1 MEDMKSKF
9 LYACLGISICMNIFL
24 GGYTLMNPPVCEYT
38 HIDVIDRTKDYY
50 KKDEAV
56 RLAAASFGLEEDW
69 ETQEN
74 PVYDVEVVENTETYE
89 WVVIFTP
96 KNPEEGVETRIG
108 VRRDIGIITYY

>member
-56 RLAAASFGLEEDW
+56 RLAAASFGLAGW
-69 ETQEN
+69 LVLMGKGANFIQ
-74 PVYDVEVVENTETYE
+74 
-89 WVVIFTP
+89 
-96 KNPEEGVETRIG
+96 RI
-108 VRRDIGIITYY
+108 